1 MTQKK
6 LIIANWKCN
15 PISQKET
22 ILLLETLQKGMAKI
36 SKTEVVICP
45 PFVYLLSFKF
55 QSADWRTSFN
65 LGAQDCH
72 WENKGTYTGAV
83 SPAMLK
89 DLGCQYVLIGHSE
102 RRKYFGETDLSVN
115 LKLKAALKS
124 RLIPVL
130 CIGEQSRSDEKGEVG
145 KVVGEQL
152 KNALAEIPASRIAE
166 IVIAYEPVWA
176 ISSGVVGSGAP
187 CLPEDALKAA
197 LFIRSELTKMHN
209 RRLAEKVK
217 IIYGGSVTSKNAAD
231 YLKEIGIS
239 GVLVGGASLNA
250 SEFIKLAE
258 SVEGL

>member
-1 MTQKK
+1 MNKK

-15 PISQKET
+15 PISRKET
-22 ILLLETLQKGMAKI
+22 ILLLETLQKRIAKI
-36 SKTEVVICP
+36 SKTEVVVCP
-45 PFVYLLSFKF
+45 PFVYLSSFKF
-55 QSADWRTSFN
+55 QVSSFN

-89 DLGCQYVLIGHSE
+89 DLGCRYVIIGHSE

-145 KVVGEQL
+145 KMVGEQL
-152 KNALAEIPASRIAE
+152 RNALAEIPASRVAE

-176 ISSGVVGSGAP
+176 ISSGVIGSGAP

-209 RRLAEKVK
+209 RRLAEKVR
-217 IIYGGSVTSKNAAD
+217 IIYGGSVTSKNATD

-258 SVEGL
+258 NVEGL